1 MTKPQIPFALAQLR
15 ISSSPA
21 FPAIVLDDA
30 AVIPVDAVLPL
41 AARLGLA
48 LTEADSLDGLLR
60 NWDHN
65 FQALCAVV
73 MALDDAEAGKYFR
86 SAVSSLEFFTQDA
99 PLSAP
104 RQILSQNTL
113 ADGNFIPR
121 LASTLVGPSAKVLI
135 PPQSDG
141 LWAEAKLGAVIARP
155 LHRATLQEAEDAIAG
170 YVTLSDYTVA
180 ADWEA
185 RNTLAAKQGPTLL
198 AAGPYLLPAAFA
210 DDQQNLQCVISFNG
224 ESRLE
229 WSGPQIAPIARTL
242 SELSQQ
248 VQLFPGDLVAVG
260 PKHSP
265 TGQTRLEDGDI
276 IEAAVSGL
284 GRQTTNTIRES

>member
-1 MTKPQIPFALAQLR
+1 M
-15 ISSSPA
+15 
-21 FPAIVLDDA
+21 
-30 AVIPVDAVLPL
+30 
-41 AARLGLA
+41 
-48 LTEADSLDGLLR
+48 LTIRNLSKTYANGVRALDGVDLSIPHGLFGLLGP
-60 NWDHN
+60 NG
-65 FQALCAVV
+65 
-73 MALDDAEAGKYFR
+73 AGK
-86 SAVSSLEFFTQDA
+86 SSLM
-99 PLSAP
+99 
-104 RQILSQNTL
+104 RTL
-113 ADGNFIPR
+113 
-121 LASTLVGPSAKVLI
+121 
-135 PPQSDG
+135 
-141 LWAEAKLGAVIARP
+141 
-155 LHRATLQEAEDAIAG
+155 ATLQEAEDAIAG

-185 RNTLAAKQGPTLL
+185 GNTLAAKQGPTLL

-242 SELSQQ
+242 SKLSQQ